1 MDKTWVN
8 GRQFRPAFVDR
19 VKQFMGFVRQRYS
32 KQTKILCQ
40 CHRCLNHIL
49 QLQPEVHSHIHLFGM
64 SSTYTRRIHHGES
77 LGTDVIETSYI
88 HESHHDD
95 WVPMEEEYD
104 NDNTLLDIDLVRD
117 LFTAPE
123 WVGKKSKFER
133 VLTDM
138 KRLVSP

>member
-1 MDKTWVN
+1 
-8 GRQFRPAFVDR
+8 
-19 VKQFMGFVRQRYS
+19 
-32 KQTKILCQ
+32 
-40 CHRCLNHIL
+40 
-49 QLQPEVHSHIHLFGM
+49 M
-64 SSTYTRRIHHGES
+64 SSTHTRRIHHGES

-95 WVPMEEEYD
+95 WVPMEEYD

-138 KRLVSP
+138 KWLVSP